1 MCCILD
7 VLCFWDKGKKG
18 QLIKFLPYRQNG
30 MKIKALIFFI
40 LEPFLI
46 VVYEGK
52 YLLPSKFSREPHH
65 VYL

>member
-1 MCCILD
+1 
-7 VLCFWDKGKKG
+7 
-18 QLIKFLPYRQNG
+18 

-52 YLLPSKFSREPHH
+52 YLLPFKFSRDPHH
-65 VYL
+65 VYLSNFGLERRNS

>member
-1 MCCILD
+1 
-7 VLCFWDKGKKG
+7 
-18 QLIKFLPYRQNG
+18 

-52 YLLPSKFSREPHH
+52 YLLPSKFQETIVMFIYRVP
-65 VYL
+65 V

>member
-1 MCCILD
+1 
-7 VLCFWDKGKKG
+7 
-18 QLIKFLPYRQNG
+18 

-52 YLLPSKFSREPHH
+52 YLLPSKFQENLIMFIYRVP
-65 VYL
+65 V

>member
-1 MCCILD
+1 
-7 VLCFWDKGKKG
+7 
-18 QLIKFLPYRQNG
+18 

-52 YLLPSKFSREPHH
+52 YLLPSKFSREPHQ

>member
-1 MCCILD
+1 
-7 VLCFWDKGKKG
+7 
-18 QLIKFLPYRQNG
+18 

-52 YLLPSKFSREPHH
+52 YLLPSKFSREPRHACLLNSGLERHEILKYILVLLH
-65 VYL
+65 VHRK

>member
-1 MCCILD
+1 
-7 VLCFWDKGKKG
+7 
-18 QLIKFLPYRQNG
+18 

-52 YLLPSKFSREPHH
+52 YLLPSKFSREPRHACLLNSGLERH
-65 VYL
+65 EILK

>member
-1 MCCILD
+1 
-7 VLCFWDKGKKG
+7 
-18 QLIKFLPYRQNG
+18 

-52 YLLPSKFSREPHH
+52 HLLPSKFQEILVMPVCRVPI
-65 VYL
+65 